1 LRLPEALYQSLVALY
16 NYLKAK
22 LKIKMDDF
30 SKEKI
35 EHLLSL
41 KNLSLNEIN
50 SFIAVLEK
58 CEIARYSPATDSKML
73 QDFDK
78 ALQVISNI
86 DKKL

>member
-1 LRLPEALYQSLVALY
+1 MSIQRHNVS
-16 NYLKAK
+16 K

-35 EHLLSL
+35 SQLLSV
-41 KNLSLNEIN
+41 KNLSPNEIN
-50 SFIAVLEK
+50 PYIVVLEK
-58 CEIARYSPATDSKML
+58 CEIARYSPATDAKMQ

-78 ALQVISNI
+78 AIQVISNI